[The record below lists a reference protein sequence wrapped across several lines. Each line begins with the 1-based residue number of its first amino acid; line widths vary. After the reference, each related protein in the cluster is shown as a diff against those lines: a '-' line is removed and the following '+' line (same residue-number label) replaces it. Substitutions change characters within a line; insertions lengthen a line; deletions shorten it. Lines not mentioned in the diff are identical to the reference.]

1 MICSS
6 KSLEKSKNQI
16 PKEKITMTKLRNSIE
31 IFFPSRDDQAKA
43 KMSEPED
50 GLAKISQSEKQ
61 KENRIK
67 RF

>member
-1 MICSS
+1 
-6 KSLEKSKNQI
+6 
-16 PKEKITMTKLRNSIE
+16 MTKLRNSTE